1 MTAYTKVTMPCCLGE
16 QGAKPRP
23 VWSWALLNPKK
34 AAEGR
39 IGHGCPGWALNLHR
53 LIYHTLSWKKVKLI
67 KLKPW
72 KDVWGIVG
80 LSKADLVS

>member
-1 MTAYTKVTMPCCLGE
+1 MPCSLGE
-16 QGAKPRP
+16 QGAKARA

-39 IGHGCPGWALNLHR
+39 IGHGCPVSESSQAH
-53 LIYHTLSWKKVKLI
+53 IPHTELEKVKLI

-80 LSKADLVS
+80 LSEADLVS